1 MKSLFFASFLFLL
14 AEFSVAEELTNYTI
28 TSDSQ
33 KNTLK
38 GGLEAIGNVVVKRT
52 KDNFEASSDKLT
64 YDNDSKTLKLF
75 GNVFIKN
82 LEAEGLSIEETS
94 GDELTIF
101 TDTGIFEFKSQNKN
115 RVKTKKS
122 LKKGSRTNIAHN
134 PNTTDGIAASNS
146 TNEPTIS
153 LTNFGAKSSVINI
166 AVPTPKG
173 IVINN
178 ERREVTNVP
187 YIAVKAPYSSFTG
200 FHSEVTR
207 KFNPYLEK
215 DSND

>member
-52 KDNFEASSDKLT
+52 KDNFEASSDKLS

-82 LEAEGLSIEETS
+82 IESEGLSIEETS
-94 GDELTIF
+94 GDELIIF

-115 RVKTKKS
+115 RVTTK
-122 LKKGSRTNIAHN
+122 I
-134 PNTTDGIAASNS
+134 
-146 TNEPTIS
+146 
-153 LTNFGAKSSVINI
+153 
-166 AVPTPKG
+166 
-173 IVINN
+173 
-178 ERREVTNVP
+178 
-187 YIAVKAPYSSFTG
+187 
-200 FHSEVTR
+200 
-207 KFNPYLEK
+207 KF
-215 DSND
+215 

>member
-33 KNTLK
+33 KNTLR

-52 KDNFEASSDKLT
+52 KDNFEASSDKLS

-82 LEAEGLSIEETS
+82 IESEGLSIEETS
-94 GDELTIF
+94 GDELIIF

-115 RVKTKKS
+115 RVKTK
-122 LKKGSRTNIAHN
+122 I
-134 PNTTDGIAASNS
+134 
-146 TNEPTIS
+146 
-153 LTNFGAKSSVINI
+153 
-166 AVPTPKG
+166 
-173 IVINN
+173 
-178 ERREVTNVP
+178 
-187 YIAVKAPYSSFTG
+187 
-200 FHSEVTR
+200 
-207 KFNPYLEK
+207 KF
-215 DSND
+215 

>member
-14 AEFSVAEELTNYTI
+14 TEFSFAEELTNYTI

-82 LEAEGLSIEETS
+82 LESEGLSIEETS

-115 RVKTKKS
+115 RVKTK
-122 LKKGSRTNIAHN
+122 I
-134 PNTTDGIAASNS
+134 
-146 TNEPTIS
+146 
-153 LTNFGAKSSVINI
+153 
-166 AVPTPKG
+166 
-173 IVINN
+173 
-178 ERREVTNVP
+178 
-187 YIAVKAPYSSFTG
+187 
-200 FHSEVTR
+200 
-207 KFNPYLEK
+207 KF
-215 DSND
+215 

>member
-1 MKSLFFASFLFLL
+1 MKSLLFASFLFLL
-14 AEFSVAEELTNYTI
+14 GEFSFAEELTNYTI

-82 LEAEGLSIEETS
+82 LESEGLSIEETS

-115 RVKTKKS
+115 RVKTK
-122 LKKGSRTNIAHN
+122 I
-134 PNTTDGIAASNS
+134 
-146 TNEPTIS
+146 
-153 LTNFGAKSSVINI
+153 
-166 AVPTPKG
+166 
-173 IVINN
+173 
-178 ERREVTNVP
+178 
-187 YIAVKAPYSSFTG
+187 
-200 FHSEVTR
+200 
-207 KFNPYLEK
+207 KF
-215 DSND
+215 

>member
-14 AEFSVAEELTNYTI
+14 AEYSFAEELINYTI

-38 GGLEAIGNVVVKRT
+38 GDLEAIGNVVVKRT

-82 LEAEGLSIEETS
+82 LESEGLSIEETS

-101 TDTGIFEFKSQNKN
+101 TNTGIFEFKSQNKN
-115 RVKTKKS
+115 RVTTK
-122 LKKGSRTNIAHN
+122 I
-134 PNTTDGIAASNS
+134 
-146 TNEPTIS
+146 
-153 LTNFGAKSSVINI
+153 
-166 AVPTPKG
+166 
-173 IVINN
+173 
-178 ERREVTNVP
+178 
-187 YIAVKAPYSSFTG
+187 
-200 FHSEVTR
+200 
-207 KFNPYLEK
+207 KF
-215 DSND
+215 

>member
-1 MKSLFFASFLFLL
+1 MKSLLLTSLLFLL
-14 AEFSVAEELTNYTI
+14 AEFSFAEELINYTI

-82 LEAEGLSIEETS
+82 LESEGLSIEETS
-94 GDELTIF
+94 GDELIIF

-115 RVKTKKS
+115 
-122 LKKGSRTNIAHN
+122 
-134 PNTTDGIAASNS
+134 D
-146 TNEPTIS
+146 
-153 LTNFGAKSSVINI
+153 AKNKLFI
-166 AVPTPKG
+166 
-173 IVINN
+173 
-178 ERREVTNVP
+178 
-187 YIAVKAPYSSFTG
+187 YSQPFSAF
-200 FHSEVTR
+200 
-207 KFNPYLEK
+207 
-215 DSND
+215 

>member
-1 MKSLFFASFLFLL
+1 MKRLLFASFLFLF
-14 AEFSVAEELTNYTI
+14 AEFSFTEELINYTI

-82 LEAEGLSIEETS
+82 LESEGLSIEETS

-115 RVKTKKS
+115 RVKTK
-122 LKKGSRTNIAHN
+122 I
-134 PNTTDGIAASNS
+134 
-146 TNEPTIS
+146 
-153 LTNFGAKSSVINI
+153 
-166 AVPTPKG
+166 
-173 IVINN
+173 
-178 ERREVTNVP
+178 
-187 YIAVKAPYSSFTG
+187 
-200 FHSEVTR
+200 
-207 KFNPYLEK
+207 KF
-215 DSND
+215 

>member
-1 MKSLFFASFLFLL
+1 MKSLLFVSFLFLF
-14 AEFSVAEELTNYTI
+14 AEFSFAEELINYTI

-82 LEAEGLSIEETS
+82 IESEGLSIEETS
-94 GDELTIF
+94 GDELIIF

-115 RVKTKKS
+115 RVKTK
-122 LKKGSRTNIAHN
+122 I
-134 PNTTDGIAASNS
+134 
-146 TNEPTIS
+146 
-153 LTNFGAKSSVINI
+153 
-166 AVPTPKG
+166 
-173 IVINN
+173 
-178 ERREVTNVP
+178 
-187 YIAVKAPYSSFTG
+187 
-200 FHSEVTR
+200 
-207 KFNPYLEK
+207 KF
-215 DSND
+215 

>member
-1 MKSLFFASFLFLL
+1 MKILLFSSFLFLF
-14 AEFSVAEELTNYTI
+14 AEFSFAEELINYTI

-38 GGLEAIGNVVVKRT
+38 GGLEATGNVVLKRT

-82 LEAEGLSIEETS
+82 LESEGLSIEETS

-115 RVKTKKS
+115 RVKTK
-122 LKKGSRTNIAHN
+122 I
-134 PNTTDGIAASNS
+134 
-146 TNEPTIS
+146 
-153 LTNFGAKSSVINI
+153 
-166 AVPTPKG
+166 
-173 IVINN
+173 
-178 ERREVTNVP
+178 
-187 YIAVKAPYSSFTG
+187 
-200 FHSEVTR
+200 
-207 KFNPYLEK
+207 KF
-215 DSND
+215 

>member
-1 MKSLFFASFLFLL
+1 MKSLLFASFLFLL
-14 AEFSVAEELTNYTI
+14 AKFSFAEELTNYTI

-82 LEAEGLSIEETS
+82 LESEGLSIDETS

-101 TDTGIFEFKSQNKN
+101 TESGIFEFKSQNKN
-115 RVKTKKS
+115 RVTTK
-122 LKKGSRTNIAHN
+122 IQ
-134 PNTTDGIAASNS
+134 
-146 TNEPTIS
+146 
-153 LTNFGAKSSVINI
+153 F
-166 AVPTPKG
+166 
-173 IVINN
+173 
-178 ERREVTNVP
+178 
-187 YIAVKAPYSSFTG
+187 
-200 FHSEVTR
+200 
-207 KFNPYLEK
+207 
-215 DSND
+215 

>member
-82 LEAEGLSIEETS
+82 LESEGLSIEETS

-101 TDTGIFEFKSQNKN
+101 TDTGLFEFKSQNKN
-115 RVKTKKS
+115 RVKTK
-122 LKKGSRTNIAHN
+122 I
-134 PNTTDGIAASNS
+134 
-146 TNEPTIS
+146 
-153 LTNFGAKSSVINI
+153 
-166 AVPTPKG
+166 
-173 IVINN
+173 
-178 ERREVTNVP
+178 
-187 YIAVKAPYSSFTG
+187 
-200 FHSEVTR
+200 
-207 KFNPYLEK
+207 KF
-215 DSND
+215 